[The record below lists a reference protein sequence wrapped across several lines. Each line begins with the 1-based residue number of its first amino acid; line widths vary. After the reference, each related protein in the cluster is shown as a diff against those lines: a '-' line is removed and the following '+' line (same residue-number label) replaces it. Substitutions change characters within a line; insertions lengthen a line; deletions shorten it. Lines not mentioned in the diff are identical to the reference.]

1 MNESSPPP
9 GARRKASLSAEG
21 SDGEPQGLAA
31 GGEAADREAE
41 RLAKPPVPK
50 PSVIDVAPSPWRP
63 VAALALVGIA
73 IVVFF
78 ALGLDRYVRPDTLRE
93 YDELFR
99 SWAELRRPLA
109 VLAFMVA
116 FMLVALAALP
126 AVAFMGVLSGFL
138 FGPVAGVIYAYAS
151 AMISALLTYL
161 GARYAFRDAV
171 IRRRLAMV
179 VRMEAAFGRNPV
191 LVLVFIR
198 FLPVIPFWT
207 ANALPAVLGVPLGA
221 FLVATAIGVIP
232 GSVLLPNLG
241 HGIHEVVT
249 SGEED
254 LEVAL
259 LGNPHVVV
267 PVVIGTALLVG
278 ALVWRSV
285 SSHRRRAAAR
295 RA

>member
-1 MNESSPPP
+1 MDESSLPP
-9 GARRKASLSAEG
+9 GARRLAKGPGEG
-21 SDGEPQGLAA
+21 SGCGVGDG
-31 GGEAADREAE
+31 
-41 RLAKPPVPK
+41 PPSSQDPPRPPA

-63 VAALALVGIA
+63 VLGVALIAVAL
-73 IVVFF
+73 VVFF

-99 SWAELRRPLA
+99 SWAEMRRPLA
-109 VLAFMVA
+109 VLAFMAV
-116 FMLVALAALP
+116 FVFVALTALP

-138 FGPVAGVIYAYAS
+138 FGPVAGVVYAYGS
-151 AMISALLTYL
+151 AILAALLTYL
-161 GARYAFRDAV
+161 AARYAFREMV
-171 IRRRLAMV
+171 IRRRMAMV
-179 VRMEAAFGRNPV
+179 VRMEAAFGKNPI

-198 FLPVIPFWT
+198 FLPIIPFWT

-249 SGEED
+249 SGEDD

-267 PVVIGTALLVG
+267 PLVIGTALLLS
-278 ALVWRSV
+278 ALIWRSV
-285 SSHRRRAAAR
+285 SSHRRRRAR
-295 RA
+295 RGR